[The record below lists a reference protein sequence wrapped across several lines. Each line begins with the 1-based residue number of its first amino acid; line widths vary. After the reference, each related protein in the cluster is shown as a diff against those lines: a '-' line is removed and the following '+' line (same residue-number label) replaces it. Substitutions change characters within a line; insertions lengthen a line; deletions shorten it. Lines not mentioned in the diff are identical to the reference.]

1 MPQDIQAELGIVS
14 ATKNRL
20 FWFCE
25 KQNTTPYRNEVGQNP
40 GSDSTGLGSI
50 TFDHGYGLNRM
61 THENESWRPMAL
73 RSALCLIAGTAGWAT
88 ATRWPTV
95 STAAYMLA
103 FLFGGWDLAQE
114 VWADLRRFRFDTH
127 FLMLLVVPGSVA
139 VGANGEAALLL
150 FLFSASTAMEQFASG
165 RTRREIN
172 ALLRRAPK
180 SARQLIDG
188 VESEV
193 PVDALK
199 PGDTVRVTAGEQI
212 PVDLRVLA
220 GESACDESSLTG
232 ESDPVPKK
240 RGDPAMSGTLNLWG
254 VIEGRVLR
262 PAADSALQRIL
273 SLIKTAE
280 HMKAPAQ
287 RFTDRFGSG
296 YTGLVLAACC
306 TVFLV
311 WWLGLDTP
319 PFFSAE
325 SRPSAFYRAMTLLV
339 VLSPCAL
346 VLSVPSAILSAI
358 AAGARSGVLFRGGAA
373 IENLAGV
380 QVVAMDKTGTLTEGN
395 LRLERIEALAGNEA
409 ELFAAAA
416 ALARLS
422 NHPVSRSIAREADTR
437 GLDNEPI
444 HEANTV
450 PGKGVGGLWRGLAVV
465 LGNRE
470 FTVSAPH
477 GFATPLP
484 PPVENATETWI
495 AGPGLLGRLVLR
507 DTLRATAREVVGK
520 LREHGLH
527 TVMLTGD
534 REAAARRIAGES
546 GIDEIRAGLKP
557 EDKVAA
563 IREFQEGGKRVAM
576 IGDGVNDAPCLVAA
590 DVGVAMGARGSDAAI
605 EQAEVVL
612 MHDRL
617 ENFLFAR
624 ELSERA
630 RQVIRQNIV
639 ISLGTIGAMAALT
652 LILNN
657 LPLSVGVAAHEGSTV
672 VVVLNSLRLLARSRE
687 EAP

>member
-1 MPQDIQAELGIVS
+1 MNQE
-14 ATKNRL
+14 
-20 FWFCE
+20 
-25 KQNTTPYRNEVGQNP
+25 
-40 GSDSTGLGSI
+40 
-50 TFDHGYGLNRM
+50 H
-61 THENESWRPMAL
+61 ESWRPMAA
-73 RSALCLIAGTAGWAT
+73 RSALCLIAGTAGWA
-88 ATRWPTV
+88 AAARWPTV

-114 VWADLRRFRFDTH
+114 VWTDLLKGRFDTH

-180 SARQLIDG
+180 TARQLVDG
-188 VESEV
+188 VESVV

-212 PVDLRVLA
+212 PVDIRVLS

-232 ESDPVPKK
+232 ESDPVPKA
-240 RGDPAMSGTLNLWG
+240 RGDSAMSGTLNLWG

-273 SLIKTAE
+273 ALIKTAE
-280 HMKAPAQ
+280 HLKAPAQ

-296 YTGLVLAACC
+296 YTAFVLAACC
-306 TVFLV
+306 GVFLV
-311 WWLGLDTP
+311 WWLALKTP

-325 SRPSAFYRAMTLLV
+325 ERPSAFYRAMTLLV

-358 AAGARSGVLFRGGAA
+358 AAGARRGVLFRGGAA

-380 QVVAMDKTGTLTEGN
+380 RVVAMDKTGTLTEGD
-395 LRLERIEALAGNEA
+395 LRLERIEPLVGA
-409 ELFAAAA
+409 EPELLAAAA

-422 NHPVSRSIAREADTR
+422 NHPVSRSVARAADAR
-437 GLDNEPI
+437 GLENEPV
-444 HEANTV
+444 HDANTV
-450 PGKGVGGLWRGLAVV
+450 PGKGVGGRWRGTSVV

-470 FTVSAPH
+470 FIAAAPH
-477 GFATPLP
+477 GFAGELP
-484 PPVENATETWI
+484 PPVDNATETWI
-495 AGPGLLGRLVLR
+495 AGPGMLGRIILR
-507 DTLRATAREVVGK
+507 DTLRPGARDVVAK
-520 LREHGLH
+520 LRGHGLH

-534 REAAARRIAGES
+534 RESAARRIAGES

-557 EDKVAA
+557 EDKVSA
-563 IREFQEGGKRVAM
+563 IREFQSKGNFVAM

-630 RQVIRQNIV
+630 RLVIRQNII
-639 ISLGTIGAMAALT
+639 ISLGTIGVMAILT
-652 LILNN
+652 LTMSHLH
-657 LPLSVGVAAHEGSTV
+657 LSVGVAAHEGSTV
-672 VVVLNSLRLLARSRE
+672 IVVLNSLRLLKGSRKE
-687 EAP
+687 GA